1 MTLRQHFAN
10 AITDLSRNKLR
21 TGLSML
27 GIIIWVFSVIV
38 MLSVWNWA
46 TEEIVWQVNAMWTN
60 MITITPGGS
69 LFSIWQ
75 AGSRWDVA
83 TLNDQTIEFLETNV
97 SNIDLIAPI
106 VQWTKQ
112 VIYWDINT
120 RATVVWTTPDY
131 AMIRT
136 LDLIWWRF
144 MSQND
149 ESNMAKVAVLWNKIA
164 KDLFGDEDPIWKN
177 IKLENIIL
185 KVIWVLDED
194 AMADWYVFVPMS
206 TAKIRILGT
215 KNYYTLFLS
224 TTNSDLIDA
233 TKNEIED
240 SLRIFYGIKEWNS
253 NNFSV
258 TTQKEILEIVDKIM
272 WIMSTFLACIAA
284 ISLLVGW
291 IWVMNIMLVSVTERT
306 KEIWIRKAIWAKKSD
321 IVSQFLAESVLMTV
335 IWWIIGILLSMLVV
349 WTVNHVQDTIHAV
362 ITVKSVLIAV
372 ISSISIGLIFWI
384 MPARN
389 AAKLKPIDALRFE

>member
-1 MTLRQHFAN
+1 
-10 AITDLSRNKLR
+10 
-21 TGLSML
+21 
-27 GIIIWVFSVIV
+27 

-60 MITITPGGS
+60 MITVTPGWS

-75 AGSRWDVA
+75 AGSRWEVA
-83 TLNDQTIEFLETNV
+83 ILNDQTIKFLETNV

-106 VQWTKQ
+106 VQWMKQ

-120 RATVVWTTPDY
+120 RTTVIWTTNDY
-131 AMIRT
+131 ATIRT

-144 MSQND
+144 ISEND

-164 KDLFGDEDPIWKN
+164 KDLFGEENPIWKN

-215 KNYYTLFLS
+215 KNYYTIFLS
-224 TTNSDLIDA
+224 TANSDLIDA

-240 SLRIFYGIKEWNS
+240 GLRIFYGIKEWNS

-335 IWWIIGILLSMLVV
+335 IWWIIWILLSILVV

-372 ISSISIGLIFWI
+372 LSSISIWLIFWI

>member
-46 TEEIVWQVNAMWTN
+46 TEEIVWEINSMWTN
-60 MITITPGGS
+60 IITIMPGS
-69 LFSIWQ
+69 SFIS
-75 AGSRWDVA
+75 AANGSRWDYAKLDEKTISFLKTNISNVA
-83 TLNDQTIEFLETNV
+83 G
-97 SNIDLIAPI
+97 IAPI
-106 VQWTKQ
+106 LEWYKT
-112 VIYWDINT
+112 ISYGDITLWN
-120 RATVVWTTPDY
+120 AWIVWTTPEY
-131 AMIRT
+131 FEIRT
-136 LDLIWWRF
+136 SKIMEWSF
-144 MSQND
+144 FTESD
-149 ESNMAKVAVLWNKIA
+149 EINMRKVAVLGESLSD
-164 KDLFGDEDPIWKN
+164 DLFEDQYPIWKK
-177 IKLENIIL
+177 IKIWNDMFTVIG
-185 KVIWVLDED
+185 KVEEDMAVSRWVYIPL
-194 AMADWYVFVPMS
+194 S
-206 TAKIRILGT
+206 TAKVRTVWANSYSVI
-215 KNYYTLFLS
+215 FLS
-224 TTNSDLIDA
+224 TENWDLIDA
-233 TKNEIED
+233 TKNEIEEW
-240 SLRIFYGIKEWNS
+240 LRKFYGIKEWSKS
-253 NNFSV
+253 NFNV
-258 TTQKEILEIVDKIM
+258 TTQKDFLEIVDKIM

-306 KEIWIRKAIWAKKSD
+306 KEIWIRKAIGAKKSD

-372 ISSISIGLIFWI
+372 LSSISIGLIFWI

>member
-1 MTLRQHFAN
+1 
-10 AITDLSRNKLR
+10 
-21 TGLSML
+21 
-27 GIIIWVFSVIV
+27 
-38 MLSVWNWA
+38 
-46 TEEIVWQVNAMWTN
+46 
-60 MITITPGGS
+60 
-69 LFSIWQ
+69 
-75 AGSRWDVA
+75 
-83 TLNDQTIEFLETNV
+83 
-97 SNIDLIAPI
+97 
-106 VQWTKQ
+106 
-112 VIYWDINT
+112 
-120 RATVVWTTPDY
+120 
-131 AMIRT
+131 
-136 LDLIWWRF
+136 
-144 MSQND
+144 
-149 ESNMAKVAVLWNKIA
+149 MAKVAVLGNKVA
-164 KDLFGDEDPIWKN
+164 KDLFWEENPVWKN
-177 IKLENIIL
+177 IKMENIIL
-185 KVIWVLDED
+185 QVIGVLDED
-194 AMADWYVFVPMS
+194 AMADWYIFIPMN
-206 TAKIRILGT
+206 TAKIRILWT
-215 KNYYTLFLS
+215 KEYHSLFLS
-224 TTNSDLIDA
+224 TTHSELIDS

-335 IWWIIGILLSMLVV
+335 IWWIIWILLSILVI
-349 WTVNHVQDTIHAV
+349 WTVNHVQDTINAV

-372 ISSISIGLIFWI
+372 LSSISIGLLFGI